1 MLLGGARAE
10 LAACPQELLREVQAL
25 RDQLCTEDEV
35 SSCSTAQKLLQ
46 IYKQLRNP
54 SLVLL

>member
-1 MLLGGARAE
+1 M
-10 LAACPQELLREVQAL
+10 QAL
-25 RDQLCTEDEV
+25 REQLCTEDEV
-35 SSCSTAQKLLQ
+35 ASFSTAQKLLK

>member
-1 MLLGGARAE
+1 MGHGAE
-10 LAACPQELLREVQAL
+10 LSACPQELLREVQTL